1 MTTGVGCDLI
11 QIHRLFDDPDPAVE
25 HQLRNGLAVQQEDGN
40 CTLLERGLGCVPR
53 ESAGGDPL
61 CIRWR
66 PQRDTHLCG
75 SRQYGAPRG
84 ERRDGVGCGLL
95 VAETLVPHQRLAAW
109 PSRRTKEDVFD
120 GVVPEAGAGA
130 EGHALLSLLTGL
142 VYAQA
147 VSGSSVRLSMCP
159 EKAPRRGL
167 RGPRQ
172 WAALRQGRALRGV
185 RGMSGTAVLMPA
197 LWRAVPSRLGRRR
210 PLPRSA
216 LGFVDLV
223 TGHSARNVSAR
234 LNCVLSALACQ
245 LRRCEIEP
253 HVGLN
258 VVARDT
264 LTHHGDES

>member
-185 RGMSGTAVLMPA
+185 RGMSGHGRPDACPLAGRPLTARASASTPA
-197 LWRAVPSRLGRRR
+197 LGVGLRRSGHGSFGAKRFRAPQLR
-210 PLPRSA
+210 PL
-216 LGFVDLV
+216 G
-223 TGHSARNVSAR
+223 AR
-234 LNCVLSALACQ
+234 LSIAS
-245 LRRCEIEP
+245 LR
-253 HVGLN
+253 
-258 VVARDT
+258 D
-264 LTHHGDES
+264 